1 MNRVFLIGNLT
12 RDPEITETT
21 SGIKVCRFGI
31 AVNRSYTNAA
41 GERKTDFFNVVA
53 WRGLGETVAKYMH
66 KGSKICVSGSIE
78 TREYDPG
85 DGNKRTYVDIVASDV
100 EFLTPKG
107 GSAASDDSSEDRGPK
122 LQPFDDGD
130 DDDMPF

>member
-21 SGIKVCRFGI
+21 SGIKVCRFGL

-41 GERKTDFFNVVA
+41 GERKTDFFNVVC
-53 WRGLGETVAKYMH
+53 WRGLAETVAKYMH

-107 GSAASDDSSEDRGPK
+107 DAKIAPQGASDE
-122 LQPFDDGD
+122 LTPFDE
-130 DDDMPF
+130 DDMPF